1 MKATYPALAI
11 FTASL
16 LAALLLTYALYY
28 PGLGGPWLV
37 DDGLNLGSFLSY
49 PAGLAPYTELIFGN
63 ISGPLGRPV
72 SMATFAINHLLDRFD
87 TPSLKMTNLLI
98 HQSCGLLLFWLIWRL
113 NKTRPLLAGS
123 HPALLPAVVA
133 IWWMLLPLHVST
145 VLYLVQRM
153 TLLASFFS
161 LACCLAYSYGRS
173 VSLSHKRLGLVLVS
187 TSLLVLFPLAVL
199 SKESA
204 FVTLPWLI
212 LIELFFFAQ
221 APVWRMGI
229 RKTLAAL
236 CLLTVALMTLA
247 VIGLDLDNN
256 YLIREFTLQ
265 ERLLTQ
271 GRVIATYIS
280 DIFIPSGPSM
290 GLFHDDITISHNLL
304 SPITTLPA
312 LAAIAGL
319 TVLSIQLSATRW
331 WPVAF
336 GCLFYLSGHLVEST
350 IVPLELYFE
359 HRNYLPSAGLLLAT
373 TAALMIG
380 WPRRQPVLLALLMIY
395 LTLLGAATSQ
405 RSHIWGSKPLLLQ
418 TSAQTHPHSLRA
430 WTDYPESLLESRQPR
445 LALEAALLAATNNP
459 ANAGIHYLHMISIYC
474 RIQQPV
480 PSELINRAANALSS
494 TTNMASSMTTPL
506 SIGLDVIL
514 THHQN
519 GNCQQSD
526 FQPLASAFTLLDS
539 RLRQRYQDEIGQLW
553 FLRLTFAE
561 WLLSLNHTEHALGV
575 LTSIWSSSDH
585 DNMPMVGLK
594 LAEVLVSLGKLDRAR
609 ETLSELELVTHDA
622 PPDIRTRINRLQHD
636 ASGEKRHE

>member
-1 MKATYPALAI
+1 MKATYSALPVI
-11 FTASL
+11 TASL
-16 LAALLLTYALYY
+16 VATVLLTYVLYH

-37 DDGLNLGSFLSY
+37 DDELNLGSFLSY
-49 PAGLAPYTELIFGN
+49 SAGLAPYTDLILGN
-63 ISGPLGRPV
+63 NSGPLGRPV
-72 SMATFAINHLLDRFD
+72 SMATFAVNHLLDRFD

-98 HQSCGLLLFWLIWRL
+98 HQSCGLLLFWLIWQL
-113 NKTRPLLAGS
+113 NKTRPILAGS

-133 IWWMLLPLHVST
+133 VWWMLLPLHVST
-145 VLYLVQRM
+145 VLYVVQRM

-173 VSLSHKRLGLVLVS
+173 VSLSHRRLGVALVS
-187 TSLLVLFPLAVL
+187 TSLLILFPLAVL

-204 FVTLPWLI
+204 LVTLPWLI

-221 APVWRMGI
+221 PPGWHLGI
-229 RKTLAAL
+229 RKALASL
-236 CLLTVALMTLA
+236 CLLTVALMALA
-247 VIGLDLDNN
+247 VIGWNLDKH
-256 YLIREFTLQ
+256 YLFREFSLQ

-271 GRVIATYIS
+271 GRVIGTYITTV
-280 DIFIPSGPSM
+280 FIPSGPTM
-290 GLFHDDITISHNLL
+290 GLFHDDFTISRSLL

-312 LAAIAGL
+312 MAAIASLAG
-319 TVLSIQLSATRW
+319 LSIHLSATRW
-331 WPVAF
+331 WPIAF

-373 TAALMIG
+373 TAALLIG
-380 WPRRQPVLLALLMIY
+380 LPRRRPILLALLMAY
-395 LTLLGAATSQ
+395 LALLGTATWQ
-405 RSHIWGSKPLLLQ
+405 RSHIWGNKQLLLQ

-430 WTDYPESLLESRQPR
+430 WTDYPESLLANRQPR
-445 LALEAALLAATNNP
+445 LALEAALWAANNNP

-480 PSELINRAANALSS
+480 PSELINKTANALSS

-553 FLRLTFAE
+553 FLRLTFSE
-561 WLLSLNHTEHALGV
+561 WLLSLNHTENALRV
-575 LTSIWSSSDH
+575 LTSIWNSSDH
-585 DNMPMVGLK
+585 NTMPMVGLK

-622 PPDIRTRINRLQHD
+622 PPDIRTRISRLQHD